1 MYKRPATTYNLRRT
15 FFARTSYSEFAI
27 FLSAFLSPSQYL
39 MCHARPAARKNKY
52 SPRQPQSKKEYWL
65 TSPGSQIRRGWRP
78 SQILLLQADGG
89 GRRAAAAAKKRN
101 PRDGLKDLA
110 DRGLEASG
118 GLPVGL
124 GLILELLPAW
134 ELIPWGLARRPECSG
149 LRDLD
154 LIQKNKY

>member
-1 MYKRPATTYNLRRT
+1 MELLLRTTMYKRPATTYNLRRT

-89 GRRAAAAAKKRN
+89 GRHAAAAAKKKKSPGWPQRSSRSGARSIWGA
-101 PRDGLKDLA
+101 PRGVRA
-110 DRGLEASG
+110 DTGAT
-118 GLPVGL
+118 PGL
-124 GLILELLPAW
+124 GADPLGIGPPA
-134 ELIPWGLARRPECSG
+134 
-149 LRDLD
+149 
-154 LIQKNKY
+154 